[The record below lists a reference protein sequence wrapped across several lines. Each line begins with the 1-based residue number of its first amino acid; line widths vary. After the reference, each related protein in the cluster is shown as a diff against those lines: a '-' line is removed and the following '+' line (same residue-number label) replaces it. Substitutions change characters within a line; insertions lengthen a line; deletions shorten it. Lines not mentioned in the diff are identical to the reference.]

1 MVIFSIDCSAGPCSV
16 AIVSFENGIPN
27 VLAHVFKNEGMTHSQ
42 TLVPMMD
49 ETLRIA
55 SLPLSAIDYFAIN
68 AGPGS
73 FTGVRIGVAA
83 LKGITALD
91 GANCIPVSTLE
102 SMAYNYADADDALIC
117 AAMDARC
124 NQAYAAAFAVENGKI
139 TRIFDDSALLIDN
152 LYEKLKS
159 LKKHVI
165 FVGDGADLCY
175 NTLDKK
181 LDCSRAPDDRVYQDA
196 ISVALCAFDKL
207 ENGFEP
213 IKSEE
218 LLPTYLRA
226 PQAERELKRRNE
238 QC

>member
-16 AIVSFENGIPN
+16 AVVQFENGIPN
-27 VLAHVFKNEGMTHSQ
+27 VLARVFKNEGLTHSQ

-49 ETLRIA
+49 EALRE
-55 SLPLSAIDYFAIN
+55 SGMPLSAIDYFAIN

-102 SMAYNYADADDALIC
+102 SMAYNYADADDATIC

-124 NQAYAAAFAVENGKI
+124 NQAYAAAFSISNGQI
-139 TRIFDDSALLIDN
+139 ARIFDDSALLIDD
-152 LYEKLKS
+152 LYEKLET
-159 LKKHVI
+159 LKKHII
-165 FVGDGADLCY
+165 FVGDGANLCY
-175 NTLDKK
+175 NILGEK

-196 ISVALCAFDKL
+196 TSVALCAFDKL
-207 ENGFEP
+207 THGFMP
-213 IKSEE
+213 IKSED

-226 PQAERELKRRNE
+226 PQAERELKRRIE